1 MDRTV
6 RWCRKY
12 MDRTNAGLQVKLS
25 ENAMEISGPD
35 CPLKCNRT
43 NGRTTFPEAT
53 VFGKIQVLHGPD
65 CPPGSPDKPSDN
77 RSRYSNG

>member
-1 MDRTV
+1 
-6 RWCRKY
+6 

-43 NGRTTFPEAT
+43 NGWITFPEAT
-53 VFGKIQVLHGPD
+53 VFGKIQVLHGLD
-65 CPPGSPDKPSDN
+65 CPPGSLDKPSDN